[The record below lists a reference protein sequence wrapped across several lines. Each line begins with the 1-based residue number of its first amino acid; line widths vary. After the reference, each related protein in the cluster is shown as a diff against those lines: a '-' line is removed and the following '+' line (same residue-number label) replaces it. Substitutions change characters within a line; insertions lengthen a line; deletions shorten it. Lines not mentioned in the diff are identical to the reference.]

1 MKKSNPKLAL
11 IIFPVFIVLFLL
23 LPVDGMIGAFI
34 SGAISSLLTYPIA
47 KLLRIDTCVYY
58 NHKGEKITKN
68 EYEKLENKIDYSGL
82 NFLKDKKRK

>member
-11 IIFPVFIVLFLL
+11 IMLPIFIALFLL
-23 LPVDGMIGAFI
+23 LPVDGMIGTFI
-34 SGAISSLLTYPIA
+34 SGTISSLLTHPIA
-47 KLLRIDTCVYY
+47 KLLKVDTCVYY
-58 NHKGEKITKN
+58 NHKGEKITKS